1 MELLSIKKIYSEYN
15 KNKHIS
21 FRFNYTGTLSDF
33 IAGFKKN
40 IEREEGY
47 TLKYN
52 EKRNK
57 LVIGNSLLD
66 RGTWGIS
73 FIAEI
78 KYEPGNM
85 QINGAWTNNNI
96 EIYFF
101 VFMAAFVL
109 FFVSSVPKFF
119 NAASI
124 IFDIIFPPF
133 YSLGGIFII
142 YGSLLSR
149 TNFKKTMLKKIASD
163 LEEYFNSTQ
172 QQDISSN

>member
-1 MELLSIKKIYSEYN
+1 MELLSIKDIYSQYKNN
-15 KNKHIS
+15 KYVN
-21 FRFNYTGTLSDF
+21 FQFNYTGDISDF

-47 TLKYN
+47 TLKYK

-78 KYEPGNM
+78 KYESGNI
-85 QINGAWTNNNI
+85 QINGTWTNNNI
-96 EIYFF
+96 EIYLF

-109 FFVSSVPKFF
+109 FFVSSVSKFF
-119 NAASI
+119 NATSI
-124 IFDIIFPPF
+124 LFDIIFPPF
-133 YSLGGIFII
+133 YSLGGILCI
-142 YGSLLSR
+142 YCSLLCR
-149 TNFKKTMLKKIASD
+149 TNFKKTMLKKITSD
-163 LEEYFNSTQ
+163 LEEYLNST